1 MQGDRDELLKEF
13 SGEEN
18 QEKTNN
24 HFGGLRLSVVF
35 KATNLGE
42 ILQCLAINQIQ
53 GLNIFTDPFY

>member
-1 MQGDRDELLKEF
+1 MSVVWWRGQRTGGVPHGGAFPYPTDQV

-42 ILQCLAINQIQ
+42 ILQC
-53 GLNIFTDPFY
+53 